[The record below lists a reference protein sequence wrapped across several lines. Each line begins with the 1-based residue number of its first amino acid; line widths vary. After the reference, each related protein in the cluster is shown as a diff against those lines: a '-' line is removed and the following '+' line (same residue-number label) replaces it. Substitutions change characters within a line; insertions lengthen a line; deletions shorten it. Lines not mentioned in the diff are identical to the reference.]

1 MMIHS
6 SPRHARRYPPRRR
19 LRIAVASTLGP
30 VLVLAGGL
38 FAVGAQA
45 ATTTVPLLTAA
56 NFSVLGATT
65 VTNTGNTN
73 VLLDLGVS
81 PGTAV
86 TGFPPGIVH
95 GTIHANDAVAI
106 QAQTD
111 LEAAYLNAFNRTP
124 TATVASE
131 LGGLTLGDGVYA
143 ATAKGPL
150 TVNGTLTLNGGGDPT
165 STFIF
170 QTDSTLITGS
180 NSHVVLINGAD
191 ACRVFW
197 QVGSSATL
205 GTTSSFAGS
214 ILALT
219 AISADP
225 GVVIEGRTLARGA
238 AVTLNNTTF
247 LDPRCE
253 SGSTTVTAPAV
264 TLPAVT
270 QTVTDTVTVAAVTE
284 TVTVAA
290 ETATVTLP
298 AVTETVTVAAETVTD
313 TATVTETQTN
323 SGSAAAVTVTKTVA
337 VSGGGSG
344 SGGAITINSG
354 GGAEGD
360 LNGALVAGLV
370 GLLGLLAGL
379 IVFLRRRQHS

>member
-6 SPRHARRYPPRRR
+6 SPRHARRDPARRR
-19 LRIAVASTLGP
+19 LRIAVAATLGP
-30 VLVLAGGL
+30 LLVLAGGF

-45 ATTTVPLLTAA
+45 ATTSVPLLTAA
-56 NFSVLGATT
+56 NFSVLGATE

-111 LEAAYLNAFNRTP
+111 LDAAYLDAANRIP
-124 TATVASE
+124 TEVPGE
-131 LGGLTLGDGVYA
+131 LGTQTLTDGVYA
-143 ATAKGPL
+143 ATVKGPL
-150 TVNGTLTLNGGGDPT
+150 TLNGTLTLDGGGDST

-180 NSHVVLINGAD
+180 NSHVVLVNGAD

-219 AISADP
+219 SISADP
-225 GVVIEGRTLARGA
+225 GVVIEGRTLAREAGRLA
-238 AVTLNNTTF
+238 AV
-247 LDPRCE
+247 
-253 SGSTTVTAPAV
+253 
-264 TLPAVT
+264 
-270 QTVTDTVTVAAVTE
+270 
-284 TVTVAA
+284 
-290 ETATVTLP
+290 
-298 AVTETVTVAAETVTD
+298 
-313 TATVTETQTN
+313 
-323 SGSAAAVTVTKTVA
+323 
-337 VSGGGSG
+337 
-344 SGGAITINSG
+344 
-354 GGAEGD
+354 
-360 LNGALVAGLV
+360 
-370 GLLGLLAGL
+370 
-379 IVFLRRRQHS
+379 

>member
-270 QTVTDTVTVAAVTE
+270 E